1 MPGTF
6 EGPGQVGQ
14 GARQMYDFQDHSP
27 TGVAFGPHLNV
38 ELFGAG
44 VEFPVALGKQ
54 TGASDQSDSHSQLRT
69 PLR

>member
-44 VEFPVALGKQ
+44 VEFSVALGKQ
-54 TGASDQSDSHSQLRT
+54 TEPVIRVTAIHSPGHL
-69 PLR
+69 